1 MTVTVVRIGPQGA
14 PRVTLIPGFM
24 GGPRSWD
31 AVVHH
36 LPDALTIRIVTLP
49 GHGDRPVVMP
59 RAGFPEVVSEIG
71 RSLVAQNNRDVP
83 EVLVGYSMGGR
94 IALSLALLEP
104 ARFASVIAIGA
115 DLGLSDE
122 AVRAARCAED
132 DERARSL
139 EEAGLEEFVARWE
152 TLPIFESQR
161 ELPEELL
168 ASQRRMRLANT
179 TEGLA
184 FALRALGTGAMPD
197 LRSALGAFERPLAFA
212 VGSRDKKFCALAEE
226 GARIAPR
233 GERIV
238 FSDVGHNVAL
248 EAPKRLARVIA
259 DRASRARAEADT
271 SFATNESTQ
280 KSASVDATRGAT
292 S

>member
-14 PRVTLIPGFM
+14 PRVTLLPGFM

-36 LPDALTIRIVTLP
+36 LPDALTIRVVTLP
-49 GHGDRPVVMP
+49 GHGDRPLVMP
-59 RAGFPEVVSEIG
+59 RAGFLEIVSEVG

-104 ARFASVIAIGA
+104 ERFASVIAIGA
-115 DLGLSDE
+115 DLGFSDE
-122 AVRAARCAED
+122 GPRAARRVED

-139 EEAGLEEFVARWE
+139 EVAGLEEFVARWE

-161 ELPEELL
+161 ELPEEVL

-179 TEGLA
+179 VEGLA

-197 LRSALGAFERPLAFA
+197 LRTPLRDFGRPVAFA
-212 VGSRDKKFCALAEE
+212 VGSRDQKFCALAEE
-226 GARIAPR
+226 SARIAPR

-248 EAPKRLARVIA
+248 EAPKKLARVIA
-259 DRASRARAEADT
+259 DRVGRARAEADT
-271 SFATNESTQ
+271 SAAMNESTL
-280 KSASVDATRGAT
+280 KSASIDATRGAT